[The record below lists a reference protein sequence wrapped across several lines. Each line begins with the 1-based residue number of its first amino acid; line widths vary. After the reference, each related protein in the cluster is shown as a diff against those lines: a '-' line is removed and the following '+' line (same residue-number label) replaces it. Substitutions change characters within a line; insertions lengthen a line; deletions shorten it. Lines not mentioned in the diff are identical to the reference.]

1 MEKFS
6 KKIISHRKVII
17 KYLISI
23 LLILFPLTIVL
34 TISTLT
40 FKINYVIANYKTR
53 LEANKIANYKN
64 LNVKSEWNLN
74 TKENFLPQPKKRI
87 KDNDQINNYH
97 QANTLNF
104 NWGNDDQ
111 WKNKNDRENFKKNR
125 HENMALV
132 CDSSNSIVL
141 DKSFTQSLYHGL
153 VQYINN
159 DNTIDHNQ
167 LKNDGEN
174 SAYWTRPTQDSSL
187 FFQSIYDEVAKKHKV
202 IHLCGFNHITPLN
215 SIGEIK
221 ENNDGKK
228 YKSFNSNFGDAAY
241 ILYDGDIS
249 NNQNIASVSFRAD
262 QSAFLTGIACCVEL
276 LKNAEIYHENGREMS
291 IGIFGGVM
299 IPTVLVFMGGI
310 ERGIELFN
318 KHILPNIIEQIIND
332 DPDTIN
338 DFPNLKKTT
347 KLEWKM
353 DNKDK
358 LIEEFAIKI
367 ISLGKQSS
375 HFSGSFIC
383 GDAIGLVKQFL
394 NRDASAIIPV
404 AGPQIVDAVNEI
416 QNQNAKCF
424 VIGVDTACE
433 NGDIQKTAFYKD
445 KTIDKSHNSPKQC
458 CNIIKFS
465 ALKNIGHIAKKQ
477 NELLRQNLN
486 WSGGSENKPDE
497 KESICSIGFRT
508 NANIL
513 NGGSH
518 ISYDGWYFV
527 MQGLKYLD
535 PDNGKGFNEVWN
547 EACKKFNEKSDKKI
561 KEFDNAYNFN
571 DKEVYKNYDI
581 YGELLGKILNKHKI
595 SFRENETI
603 NIKNRTTTILDWLDE
618 NMYFIA

>member
-1 MEKFS
+1 MKKNS
-6 KKIISHRKVII
+6 KKILI
-17 KYLISI
+17 KSVISI
-23 LLILFPLTIVL
+23 LLIFLPLTIVL
-34 TISTLT
+34 TISALT
-40 FKINYVIANYKTR
+40 FKINYVTINRKTR
-53 LEANKIANYKN
+53 LAADKSANYKN
-64 LNVKSEWNLN
+64 LNVRSEWNLN
-74 TKENFLPQPKKRI
+74 ENENFLPRPRKQEKN
-87 KDNDQINNYH
+87 DDQIINYH

-104 NWGNDDQ
+104 NWDIGHKD
-111 WKNKNDRENFKKNR
+111 WKKNR
-125 HENMALV
+125 RESMALI

-141 DKSFTQSLYHGL
+141 DKSFSQSLYHGL

-159 DNTIDHNQ
+159 DNTIDHDQ

-187 FFQSIYDEVAKKHKV
+187 FFQSIYDEVAKNHKV

-221 ENNDGKK
+221 TNNDGKK
-228 YKSFNSNFGDAAY
+228 YKSFNNNFGDAAY

-262 QSAFLTGIACCVEL
+262 QSAFLTGIACCVQL
-276 LKNAEIYHENGREMS
+276 LKNTEIYHKNGRKMS

-318 KHILPNIIEQIIND
+318 NHILPNIIDNIISD
-332 DPDTIN
+332 EHQTID
-338 DFPNLKKTT
+338 DFPDLKKTAQF
-347 KLEWKM
+347 EWI
-353 DNKDK
+353 DENREK
-358 LIEEFAIKI
+358 LIEEFSIKV

-394 NRDASAIIPV
+394 NRDVSAIIPV

-416 QNQNAKCF
+416 KNQNATCF

-433 NGDIQKTAFYKD
+433 NGDIQKTMSYSD
-445 KTIDKSHNSPKQC
+445 KTIDKLKQYSKQKN
-458 CNIIKFS
+458 NIIKFS

-477 NELLRQNLN
+477 NELLRKKLN
-486 WSGGSENKPDE
+486 WDDGDADKPNP
-497 KESICSIGFRT
+497 KKSVCSIGFRT

-518 ISYDGWYFV
+518 ISYDGWYFA
-527 MQGLKYLD
+527 MQGFKYLSF
-535 PDNGKGFNEVWN
+535 DNGKKFAEVWD
-547 EACKKFNEKSDKKI
+547 ESCETRKIKKFD
-561 KEFDNAYNFN
+561 DAYNFN
-571 DKEVYKNYDI
+571 DKEVYENYDI
-581 YGELLGKILNKHKI
+581 YGELLGEILNMQEI
-595 SFRENETI
+595 TFSDDETI
-603 NIKNRTTTILDWLDE
+603 GNKKTTILNWLDE
-618 NMYFIA
+618 NMYFIS

>member
-1 MEKFS
+1 M
-6 KKIISHRKVII
+6 KKISEKIII
-17 KYLISI
+17 KSIISI
-23 LLILFPLTIVL
+23 LLIFLPLTIVL
-34 TISTLT
+34 TISALT
-40 FKINYVIANYKTR
+40 FKINYVTINRKTR
-53 LEANKIANYKN
+53 LAANKLANYKN
-64 LNVKSEWNLN
+64 LNVRSEWNLSE
-74 TKENFLPQPKKRI
+74 KENFLPQPNKQEKNA
-87 KDNDQINNYH
+87 KQIINYH

-104 NWGNDDQ
+104 DWNIDHENW
-111 WKNKNDRENFKKNR
+111 KKNR
-125 HENMALV
+125 RESMVLI
-132 CDSSNSIVL
+132 CDSSNSIAL
-141 DKSFTQSLYHGL
+141 DKSFAQSLYHGL

-187 FFQSIYDEVAKKHKV
+187 FFQSIYDEVAKKRKV

-221 ENNDGKK
+221 TNNDGKK
-228 YKSFNSNFGDAAY
+228 YKFFDSDFGNAAY

-276 LKNAEIYHENGREMS
+276 LKNAETYHKNGREMA

-318 KHILPNIIEQIIND
+318 NHILPNIIGGIVNND
-332 DPDTIN
+332 PKTIA
-338 DFPNLKKTT
+338 DFPNLKKTAQT
-347 KLEWKM
+347 EWKIE
-353 DNKDK
+353 NKKK
-358 LIEEFAIKI
+358 LIDELIDEFSIKI

-375 HFSGSFIC
+375 HFSGSFTC

-416 QNQNAKCF
+416 KNQNATCF
-424 VIGVDTACE
+424 VIGIDTACE
-433 NGDIQKTAFYKD
+433 NGDIQKKMSYCD
-445 KTIDKSHNSPKQC
+445 KTIDKLKQHSKQQN
-458 CNIIKFS
+458 NIIKFS

-477 NELLRQNLN
+477 NELLRQKWN
-486 WSGGSENKPDE
+486 WDITDKDGSKPDP
-497 KESICSIGFRT
+497 KKSVCSIGFRT

-518 ISYDGWYFV
+518 ISYDGWYFA
-527 MQGLKYLD
+527 MQGFKYLD
-535 PDNGKGFNEVWN
+535 FDE
-547 EACKKFNEKSDKKI
+547 KKFTNVWDKLCKNFNPKKKI
-561 KEFDNAYNFN
+561 KKFSNAYNFN
-571 DKEVYKNYDI
+571 DKDVYENYDI
-581 YGELLGKILNKHKI
+581 YGELLGEILNTQKI
-595 SFRENETI
+595 TFSDDETI
-603 NIKNRTTTILDWLDE
+603 GNKTTTILDWLDE
-618 NMYFIA
+618 NMYFIS